1 MSRLGVL
8 ICTYMGTQPGGTEM
22 SDAWSFVE
30 IAGLR
35 VELLP
40 ARTVLSL
47 FSADG
52 NGPVIADAC
61 QTTHSAAM
69 PAVLGLLGGSPEQQ
83 SVMCQPAVIVSG
95 GGPAVTGGGSA
106 VTGGESAVTGGESG
120 VTDGGSAA
128 EATS

>member
-1 MSRLGVL
+1 
-8 ICTYMGTQPGGTEM
+8 M

-52 NGPVIADAC
+52 SGPVIADAC
-61 QTTHSAAM
+61 QTTHTAAM

-83 SVMCQPAVIVSG
+83 SVSCQPAVIVSG
-95 GGPAVTGGGSA
+95 GGPAVTGGSA
-106 VTGGESAVTGGESG
+106 VSGGESG
-120 VTDGGSAA
+120 VTDGGSADSAA
-128 EATS
+128 EATP